1 VAGLAT
7 AILMPTRSQ
16 GEVGPDDPAFA
27 NLLKDVSAQQVAI
40 TENQA
45 KIDEK
50 IAALAEDLRLPRHF
64 TARRR

>member
-1 VAGLAT
+1 
-7 AILMPTRSQ
+7 MPTRSQ

-50 IAALAEDLRLPRHF
+50 IAALAEDVRLARAF
-64 TARRR
+64 TARGR